1 MNLRTP
7 GPIPVPDDILESMSW
22 QMINHR
28 GPEYK
33 DLLYRVTDG
42 VKRVFG
48 TRNDLYILTSSGTGA
63 MEAAIVNTLSPGD
76 KVINVCVGVFGQRF
90 GEIAEVFGAEVVSLD
105 FPFGSAADPD
115 KVRETLLA
123 NPDAKAVLVT
133 HNETSTGVTNDLQA
147 IARVI
152 REESDALVLVDGIS
166 SVCSIPINTDAW
178 GCDVVVTASQK
189 GWMLPPGLAFISFG
203 ERAWQAHAAAKM
215 PRYYF
220 DMAMYKRY
228 YEIGQPPYTPAIS
241 VMFALDVALER
252 IMSEGIGGI
261 YERHATIGKSTREG
275 VKALGLTLFPDES
288 VASDTVTAVNVPD
301 GIDGGKL
308 VATLRDEH
316 DVVLTGGQG
325 PLGGKIFRIGHLG
338 YTTKWEIREVMVAL
352 FDSLLKMGRHI
363 ELLRP
368 DLPELPPRLD
378 TFGGLTEAVLR
389 SNGRTNEEQSRA
401 TSMESASPAGRSR

>member
-42 VKRVFG
+42 VKQVFD

-166 SVCSIPINTDAW
+166 SVCSIPISTDAW
-178 GCDVVVTASQK
+178 GCDVVATASQK

-301 GIDGGKL
+301 GVDGGKL

-316 DVVLTGGQG
+316 GVVLTGGQG

-338 YTTKWEIREVMVAL
+338 YTTEREISEVMDAL
-352 FDSLLKMGRHI
+352 SAA
-363 ELLRP
+363 
-368 DLPELPPRLD
+368 LPAALNK
-378 TFGGLTEAVLR
+378 TGA
-389 SNGRTNEEQSRA
+389 
-401 TSMESASPAGRSR
+401 